1 MVGKHEVM
9 VDGHEVIASLVERP
23 GRAGLIMDFDG
34 VLAPIVADPGE
45 SRLQPGTAE
54 LIADLAGILA
64 LVALVSGRPV
74 AFLAE
79 RAAVPGVALLGAYGV
94 ETQRDGQRHVLAE
107 VERFRGTVAQATAD
121 LHRAF
126 DGSPGTE
133 GIRVED
139 KGLAVAVH
147 WRQAEDEP
155 AARRLV
161 QDAVGE
167 LIARTGLHREP
178 GKLVEELRPPV
189 DQDKGTAVRRLIEE
203 AKLERTAYA
212 GDDLGDVPALQAV
225 AELGGYALVVAHG
238 AETSPEVTAAAHV
251 VFDGVEAFAVWL
263 RDLRDALV
271 AAR

>member
-1 MVGKHEVM
+1 M

-23 GRAGLIMDFDG
+23 ERSGLIMDFDG

-45 SRLQPGTAE
+45 SRLLPGTAE
-54 LIADLAGILA
+54 LIADLASGFA

-94 ETQRDGQRHVLAE
+94 ETQRDGRRHVLPE
-107 VERFRGTVAQATAD
+107 GERFRPTVAQATAD
-121 LHRAF
+121 LHRQF

-147 WRQAEDEP
+147 WRQAQDEP

-161 QDAVGE
+161 QDAIGE

-189 DQDKGTAVRRLIEE
+189 EQDKGTAVRRLIEE
-203 AKLERTAYA
+203 AKLERIAYA

-225 AELGGYALVVAHG
+225 AEVGGYALVVAHG
-238 AETSPEVTAAAHV
+238 AETSPEVTAAAKV
-251 VFDGVEAFAVWL
+251 VFDGVEGFVAWL
-263 RDLRDALV
+263 RELRDTLV
-271 AAR
+271 TARR